1 MFFLIA
7 ETADGIAVALVVVAD
22 VHAGAIADEVAVV
35 RVGTTVLRRVLR
47 RTPEGGGAAGIVE
60 NTAVVVARR
69 HSTETGGVVTGRC
82 VPYRTLACAG
92 TPPCGGGQR
101 LGDVNAVAAASVLAL
116 AAHIILQL
124 SPFRIA
130 W

>member
-7 ETADGIAVALVVVAD
+7 EAADGIAVALVVVAD
-22 VHAGAIADEVAVV
+22 VHAGAIVDEGAVV
-35 RVGTTVLRRVLR
+35 RVGTTVLRR
-47 RTPEGGGAAGIVE
+47 TPEVGGAAGIVE
-60 NTAVVVARR
+60 TTAVAAARR